1 MHACC
6 KEGVAS
12 NRCVKLPTMS
22 PLSHLWIDGLRGA
35 EVRVREFGP
44 LWHLHAFCCK
54 HCGSVLGFP
63 NTLCSGWRSFQL
75 PEKLCAHLR
84 STGMDLRQTLCP
96 GRPASRWRQSGCT
109 PKASRGTP
117 KTQSSFPERQLHHS
131 VVTPL
136 ETGMAMMSA
145 RQARRWLSRFW
156 LKSDTSEGGK
166 LRRMWF
172 ALGPPHIKRSN
183 HALCTSCTAGI
194 LESNCKWDPSL
205 SASHFCTK
213 AWSPTGTPSTTRPLS
228 SSSLSPFQASSPM
241 TCR

>member
-84 STGMDLRQTLCP
+84 SPRTPSKPLAPIWLHSKGLSRHSEDPVLLPGKATAPLCRDTI
-96 GRPASRWRQSGCT
+96 GDWHGDDVC
-109 PKASRGTP
+109 
-117 KTQSSFPERQLHHS
+117 KTSSKV
-131 VVTPL
+131 VVTVL
-136 ETGMAMMSA
+136 AEIGH
-145 RQARRWLSRFW
+145 L
-156 LKSDTSEGGK
+156 
-166 LRRMWF
+166 
-172 ALGPPHIKRSN
+172 
-183 HALCTSCTAGI
+183 
-194 LESNCKWDPSL
+194 
-205 SASHFCTK
+205 
-213 AWSPTGTPSTTRPLS
+213 
-228 SSSLSPFQASSPM
+228 
-241 TCR
+241 